1 MVVAF
6 FSNCRFFY
14 YNDDVV
20 RIVMLMFFKIFS
32 SFKNGTKNAFKIFV
46 VGSVST
52 SNKKLIVIVWEY

>member
-32 SFKNGTKNAFKIFV
+32 SFKNGTKSASEIFV

>member
-46 VGSVST
+46 VGSVSS
-52 SNKKLIVIVWEY
+52 SN

>member
-32 SFKNGTKNAFKIFV
+32 SFKNGTKSASEIFV
-46 VGSVST
+46 VGYVSS
-52 SNKKLIVIVWEY
+52 SN